1 MKIEE
6 IVKELPNM
14 TDKDLDILVKTANR
28 TKEEKRVARLC
39 ELKTNFKK
47 AWFDLT
53 DAGIQIIVND
63 EPVLFNEID
72 FD

>member
-6 IVKELPNM
+6 IIKELPNM
-14 TDKDLDILVKTANR
+14 TDKDLDILIKTAHR
-28 TKEEKRVARLC
+28 IQEEKRIAKLN
-39 ELKTNFKK
+39 ELKTNFEK

-53 DAGIQIIVND
+53 NAGIQIIIND

>member
-6 IVKELPNM
+6 IIKELPNM
-14 TDKDLDILVKTANR
+14 TDQNLDILIKTADR
-28 TKEEKRVARLC
+28 AREEKRIAKLN
-39 ELKTNFKK
+39 ELKTNFEK

-53 DAGIQIIVND
+53 NAGIQIIIND
-63 EPVLFNEID
+63 EPVLFDEID